1 MVVSKIIIAKRI
13 LKTKWKRYNKVKWI
27 NLTLYLYRY
36 YISYN
41 YFNKRK
47 EFISF
52 LREISVIIV
61 VKKNRKN
68 INNG

>member
-1 MVVSKIIIAKRI
+1 M
-13 LKTKWKRYNKVKWI
+13 NKS
-27 NLTLYLYRY
+27 NLISIYYRY

>member
-13 LKTKWKRYNKVKWI
+13 LKTKWKRYNRWI